1 MAADTLLP
9 ERRPTSTP
17 IMGSEVALVCRP
29 SRYDAGIARL
39 RQLEELWS
47 RFLPDSDITRLN
59 TAGGHPVAVAPET
72 VAVLEQAVV
81 AWQATDGAF
90 DPTLLGTLARLGYD
104 RSRLNPA
111 HISRFADD
119 AFDAGAPDRILISPD
134 RSHVALPS
142 GTVLD
147 LGGIGKGCAADLV
160 ASELADDEVGALV
173 EVGGDLRCAGPP
185 PPGGWHID
193 VADPDRTSVAHR
205 IVLNEGGVATS
216 TTRIRRWVS
225 GRTTHHHLIDPAT
238 ATSSMNGAAART
250 IVAGTAAWAEVFTK
264 VAFAL
269 PVESALAILK
279 GRGLGALITM
289 DDGTEYTTDT
299 WKDFAR

>member
-1 MAADTLLP
+1 MAADTLVT
-9 ERRPTSTP
+9 ERRTASAP
-17 IMGSEVALVCRP
+17 IMGSEVALACRP
-29 SRYDAGIARL
+29 DRYDRGIERL
-39 RQLEELWS
+39 QHLEELWS

-59 TAGGHPVAVAPET
+59 TAGGNPTAVAPET
-72 VAVLEQAVV
+72 VVVLEQAVV

-104 RSRLNPA
+104 KSRLNPT
-111 HISRFADD
+111 HISRFADT
-119 AFDAGAPDRILISPD
+119 AFDAGSPNRILVSPD
-134 RSHVALPS
+134 RSHVALPA

-160 ASELADDEVGALV
+160 AVELADDEVGALV
-173 EVGGDLRCAGPP
+173 EIGGDLRCAGPP
-185 PPGGWHID
+185 PPGGWHSD
-193 VADPDRTSVAHR
+193 VADPDRTTIAHR

-225 GRTTHHHLIDPAT
+225 AGTTHHRLIAPAT
-238 ATSSMNGAAART
+238 AASAANGVAACT
-250 IVAGTAAWAEVFTK
+250 VVAGTAAWAEVFTK
-264 VAFAL
+264 VAFTRPVDTAL
-269 PVESALAILK
+269 SMLQA
-279 GRGLGALITM
+279 RHLGALITM